1 MEQNSALNECNAV
14 AGNDMEPGE
23 TVGAAV
29 AVKQASSNR
38 RRFMAS
44 AAVGVAAGGFP
55 MIAKAQTP
63 ITLRFQ
69 STWPLK
75 FLYHEFAM
83 DWTKKVG
90 ELSGG
95 KLKIEMLP
103 AGAVVPG
110 LQLLEATSK
119 GVLDGGHGLPAFW
132 FGKNSAFGL
141 YGAGPDFGL
150 DGNQLLGWIEYGGGK
165 ELYAEIQAAAQV
177 DVVSFLYGP
186 VPCEPMGWFKKPI
199 RTTADLKGLKFR
211 TAGLAVDMFNV
222 LGMSTVQLAPAD
234 IVPAID
240 RGVLDGA
247 EFASASDD
255 RIMGFPDVAKYYMQ
269 QSYHMSNNFC
279 EILINKKKYDTLPDE
294 LKTAMKYASH
304 AASADMS
311 WKSMHRMSQD
321 FLELQYKQKVSI
333 YRTPKVILDAQLK
346 AWDTVIAKRSAENPL
361 FAKVIASQ
369 KAWAK
374 RVMYWHNNVQV
385 DQRAAYVHYFGN
397 GPTEA

>member
-14 AGNDMEPGE
+14 AGNDMQPGE
-23 TVGAAV
+23 TAGAAV

-38 RRFMAS
+38 RRFLAS

-234 IVPAID
+234 IGPAID

-333 YRTPKVILDAQLK
+333 YRTPKGILDAQLK

-385 DQRAAYVHYFGN
+385 DQRAAYAHYFGN